1 MRASSITRSSP
12 VTARTSAAVT
22 TSVPPDFSTTMCRSA
37 NAATWG
43 RWVTTTTC
51 AWRASSARRRP
62 TSTAA
67 LPPTPASTSSK
78 TNVGGRMA
86 PDPGAVARATSMASI
101 TRDSSPP
108 EAPWPSGRA
117 GAPAWAA
124 RSISTSWPPQG
135 PGSAVATAEPG
146 PWGGQDVEM
155 LLAAHAGAPA
165 LPLGHGASGGE
176 LSRVM
181 LAIEVAL
188 ATAPGSGAI
197 RPPTFVFDE
206 VDAGV
211 GGKAAVE
218 VGRRLAELARQA
230 QVVVVTH
237 LPQVAAFADRHI
249 VVEKSGGTDVVTAAD
264 VRAVTGDDRVIE
276 LARMISGQEDSAT
289 ALQHAAELLERSVV
303 GR

>member
-86 PDPGAVARATSMASI
+86 PDPGAVARAH
-101 TRDSSPP
+101 
-108 EAPWPSGRA
+108 SGTVDDA
-117 GAPAWAA
+117 LAWASWAGLRLLELEQGEDRTASLREQIAGLEAELA
-124 RSISTSWPPQG
+124 RLADAIGVGRSTAAERLAE
-135 PGSAVATAEPG
+135 AVTAELAGLAMPAATFRVLLTPTAELG

-181 LAIEVAL
+181 LA
-188 ATAPGSGAI
+188 
-197 RPPTFVFDE
+197 
-206 VDAGV
+206 
-211 GGKAAVE
+211 
-218 VGRRLAELARQA
+218 
-230 QVVVVTH
+230 
-237 LPQVAAFADRHI
+237 
-249 VVEKSGGTDVVTAAD
+249 
-264 VRAVTGDDRVIE
+264 
-276 LARMISGQEDSAT
+276 
-289 ALQHAAELLERSVV
+289 
-303 GR
+303 